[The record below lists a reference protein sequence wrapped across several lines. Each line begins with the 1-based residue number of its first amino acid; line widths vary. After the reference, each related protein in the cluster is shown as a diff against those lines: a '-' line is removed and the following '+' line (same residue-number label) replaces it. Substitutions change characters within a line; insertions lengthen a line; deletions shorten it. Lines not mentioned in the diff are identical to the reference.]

1 MPCVEH
7 LFQRKKK
14 NNIKTNCDIFYL
26 FTACLNLRFCA
37 IVFFFYS
44 EWFNLGRTTSRLCV
58 LFASTAYTSIAFSNS
73 TSNTLI
79 NHSCKMKT
87 KGKITGIGPLKRRR
101 FHFTQ
106 VSCSIYLNMI
116 LLYLFIYISATPLI
130 SLRVFAFT

>member
-1 MPCVEH
+1 MRLC
-7 LFQRKKK
+7 
-14 NNIKTNCDIFYL
+14 
-26 FTACLNLRFCA
+26 
-37 IVFFFYS
+37 FFFYS

-101 FHFTQ
+101 FHFYQ
-106 VSCSIYLNMI
+106 VSCRVYLKMI
-116 LLYLFIYISATPLI
+116 ALFIYIYI
-130 SLRVFAFT
+130 SYAAYQLACFCVYLNSIYCRRVASIYLFLYKYTYLFLKKRYLTVASL